1 MVITEGFGINAVPR
15 RFGCPAGA
23 LTLSFKLV
31 VLKPC
36 SPLSEGYVVDELY
49 LMLTVGSLPSC
60 SFVEPVR
67 AVVTFCCDKTWVAYS
82 ARRSESRIGSTW
94 FAKVMFESGCKA

>member
-23 LTLSFKLV
+23 VRLIFKLV

-36 SPLSEGYVVDELY
+36 SPLRAVYVVDELY

-60 SFVEPVR
+60 SFVVPVR
-67 AVVTFCCDKTWVAYS
+67 AVVTFCWDKTWVAYS